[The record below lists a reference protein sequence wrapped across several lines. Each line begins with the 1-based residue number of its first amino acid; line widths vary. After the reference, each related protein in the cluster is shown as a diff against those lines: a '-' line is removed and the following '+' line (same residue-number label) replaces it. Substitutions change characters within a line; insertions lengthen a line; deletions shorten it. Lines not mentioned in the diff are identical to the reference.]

1 MGGHSLMRII
11 EGLEV
16 GGVMGLEDQA
26 VGVHRQIDGLRGGR
40 LNWRRSCRMRGLR
53 DGRGV

>member
-1 MGGHSLMRII
+1 MRII

-40 LNWRRSCRMRGLR
+40 LSRRRSCRMRDLR